1 MRLSCLLPG
10 IRRRATHSSAGADSI
25 PGLKERIRGFD
36 RFVDVE
42 FDRLRGKPVADRIFY
57 SASEL
62 GEFGLIWMFL
72 AALRAVRSRQGRGV
86 ARRVVTGMA
95 VESVL
100 INGIVK
106 SVFRRRRPV
115 WQTEHPLRL
124 RRPRTSSFPSGHATS
139 AFTGAVLLSE
149 NDPLWPM
156 YFVVAPVVAFS
167 RVYVRA
173 HHASDVVAGIA
184 IGVGL
189 GIVGRRLLPLT
200 PVDGGENE
208 V

>member
-1 MRLSCLLPG
+1 VK
-10 IRRRATHSSAGADSI
+10 DQ
-25 PGLKERIRGFD
+25 IRGFD
-36 RFVDVE
+36 RFVDAK
-42 FDRLRGKPVADRIFY
+42 FDLLRGRPVADRIFY
-57 SASEL
+57 TASEL
-62 GEFGLIWMFL
+62 GEFGLIWMLL
-72 AALRAVRSRQGRGV
+72 AAVRAVRSRQGRDV

-100 INGIVK
+100 INGVVK
-106 SVFRRRRPV
+106 SMFRRRRPV

-139 AFTGAVLLSE
+139 AFTGAMLLSE
-149 NDPLWPM
+149 NDPLWPL

-189 GIVGRRLLPLT
+189 GIVGRRLLPLP
-200 PVDGGENE
+200 PVNGSAVD

>member
-1 MRLSCLLPG
+1 MKEQ
-10 IRRRATHSSAGADSI
+10 IRD
-25 PGLKERIRGFD
+25 FD
-36 RFVDVE
+36 RFVDIK
-42 FDRLRGKPVADRIFY
+42 FDRLRGRPVADRIFY
-57 SASEL
+57 TASEL
-62 GEFGLIWMFL
+62 GEFGLIWMLF
-72 AALRAVRSRQGRGV
+72 AALRAVRSRQGQGV

-95 VESVL
+95 IESVL
-100 INGIVK
+100 INGVVK
-106 SVFRRRRPV
+106 SLFRRRRPV
-115 WQTEHPLRL
+115 WQTEHPLPL

-139 AFTGAVLLSE
+139 AFTGAMLLSE
-149 NDPLWPM
+149 NDPLWPV

-189 GIVGRRLLPLT
+189 GIVGRRVLPLS
-200 PVDGGENE
+200 PVSSSENE